1 MGETSDSNSPR
12 PISDLAKQWINRA
25 ALGDGVFG
33 TWRLEILQKRIRANA
48 DGTPKEGNEVPL
60 RIRRFL
66 KGIPWAYVHDAIR
79 YLISQSPY
87 EDVIYN
93 GLKLDGKYRPTLT
106 QWRRDD
112 QEQVG
117 GNAQGSYTLI
127 QDLIEV
133 TGGKDSASAPSSD
146 SCSETVETEWVWD
159 SPEIEELPYS
169 SEQGVTYAI
178 QQVRRNEDGTFDYAI
193 VKRVAR
199 TQVSDE
205 MVAECD
211 VYSTVKTVLYD
222 NVYGGIGGEPY
233 RDDLGDPL
241 PIPAPCSEPAGSLVQ
256 IQRSQNPDC
265 TFRIVVQRTE
275 SKEKT
280 QVTETEVTLRG
291 TRTSTTVRNND
302 SKVSESG
309 LGVGDRVRNELQP
322 DGRYTT
328 TKVNTTA
335 KAAGSIGYECTRTVF
350 DHSDTKTS
358 NVASQPGSEAPQP
371 GNGKTYRKT
380 IRRTEEGSYD
390 VSEEVTQELNP
401 GVARRS
407 KRMTVR
413 GIVETTM
420 YRNTSDSSVE
430 LSKVGEEVV
439 VEMTPGGRFNR
450 TVTKASA
457 VSVGDVS
464 SGCQTTIFEHQ
475 DYKTTN
481 SAKGDIGS
489 HAQLAGNGKT
499 YERTVRMTDEG
510 SYDITVRTTTEQ
522 RVDNAVVAK
531 RRTLRGVVETVTHRN
546 VSDGQAEVSRVGD
559 EIRVERTQGGL
570 YNRTE
575 SRTTP
580 VSAGDI
586 AYGCSDVLAEHVDST
601 TVNKAEP
608 FSGHLLAGV
617 NEAVSVESRETEE
630 GTFDVTTRRTR
641 FNPVTAAATVNYNGD
656 THPVESV
663 AEWSGRNFVEIPS
676 DLAGDVNKDVSV
688 SANAN
693 EHGSFDVT
701 SRITQYRTVTKYAR
715 DPMASVRSTGW
726 NDLEEILHV
735 SNSASPVSQ
744 MVAGSGE
751 SIRMDATLNG
761 HGSIDVSWRKKTAE
775 NFLTW
780 SAELDTGYD
789 FIRTV
794 WFKHATRSDY
804 ERLFKSEASDF
815 KAKCKSWTTS
825 DHAPSSTSVTPTVT
839 DEEYVERFSGSVT
852 MRASWSGESAGNDG
866 DPEKS
871 DIFYATFDCSVEG
884 PRNAAP
890 DENGALKYY
899 ADKHDYHFVKRMGR
913 GWQSFSDVYN
923 RILAGK
929 NGHPNI
935 SVDVNPVTLVW
946 TVQVT
951 WTDNYRKVEYNKPD

>member
-12 PISDLAKQWINRA
+12 PISDLAKQWIDRA

-205 MVAECD
+205 MVVECD

-233 RDDLGDPL
+233 RDDLGGPL
-241 PIPAPCSEPAGSLVQ
+241 PIPAPCSEPAGRLVQ

-328 TKVNTTA
+328 TKVNFSSKTAGTLATACQRTIFEHEHSETVNQSSKPAADATTA
-335 KAAGSIGYECTRTVF
+335 SGGVR
-350 DHSDTKTS
+350 HSK
-358 NVASQPGSEAPQP
+358 EA
-371 GNGKTYRKT
+371 
-380 IRRTEEGSYD
+380 RRTEEGTWD
-390 VSEEVTQELNP
+390 VTNRTVTEITVNSASVTTRKGLHGVVTTTVNRNVTSGSPESVVNIGDEV
-401 GVARRS
+401 
-407 KRMTVR
+407 
-413 GIVETTM
+413 IVE
-420 YRNTSDSSVE
+420 
-430 LSKVGEEVV
+430 K
-439 VEMTPGGRFNR
+439 TPGGRYNT

-457 VSVGDVS
+457 VSVGGTGQSCRRTV
-464 SGCQTTIFEHQ
+464 FEHSHSTFSNVAASAAPGG
-475 DYKTTN
+475 DVIAASGGVIHEVTSRATEYGTYDVTDTVTTETHVPE
-481 SAKGDIGS
+481 AEK
-489 HAQLAGNGKT
+489 
-499 YERTVRMTDEG
+499 TVR
-510 SYDITVRTTTEQ
+510 RTI
-522 RVDNAVVAK
+522 
-531 RRTLRGVVETVTHRN
+531 RGTVTTVTSRN
-546 VSDGQAEVSRVGD
+546 VTDGTAEVVNVGD
-559 EIRVERTQGGL
+559 EVVVRKTPGGL
-570 YNRTE
+570 YDRSVTTSVASEPVTVAESCSASVATHVDETVENVPAAERPEAFHQSPQVNVDVSREVRATE
-575 SRTTP
+575 S
-580 VSAGDI
+580 
-586 AYGCSDVLAEHVDST
+586 
-601 TVNKAEP
+601 
-608 FSGHLLAGV
+608 
-617 NEAVSVESRETEE
+617 
-630 GTFDVTTRRTR
+630 GTYDVTTRTTVHTPLSVSVRGGSYSRTDMVQSMI
-641 FNPVTAAATVNYNGD
+641 NALGVPSGGSGTVNHE
-656 THPVESV
+656 TE
-663 AEWSGRNFVEIPS
+663 
-676 DLAGDVNKDVSV
+676 V
-688 SANAN
+688 SASVN
-693 EHGSFDVT
+693 EHGSFSCT
-701 SRITQYRTVTKYAR
+701 SRTSVFTPDTRYWESNVGSADSMAGHVMEHHVLNYDGGVTVYDPGKRKVIRGFSAR
-715 DPMASVRSTGW
+715 V
-726 NDLEEILHV
+726 
-735 SNSASPVSQ
+735 
-744 MVAGSGE
+744 
-751 SIRMDATLNG
+751 NG
-761 HGSIDVSWRKKTAE
+761 HGSVDA
-775 NFLTW
+775 TW
-780 SAELDTGYD
+780 SVVEAPEFHRWEVEIDGLDRDYSK
-789 FIRTV
+789 TV
-794 WFKHATRSDY
+794 WFEHADESQYGNLIDT
-804 ERLFKSEASDF
+804 EV
-815 KAKCKSWTTS
+815 AKFQEKMAGWIAADRPPTS
-825 DHAPSSTSVTPTVT
+825 HSCTPSVTS
-839 DEEYVERFSGSVT
+839 EEYNGLYSGSIRVV
-852 MRASWSGESAGNDG
+852 ASWS
-866 DPEKS
+866 P
-871 DIFYATFDCSVEG
+871 
-884 PRNAAP
+884 NAAGKGSDNP
-890 DENGALKYY
+890 NAVIKQVQMHNPWRQE
-899 ADKHDYHFVKRMGR
+899 YHYIGR
-913 GWQSFSDVYN
+913 GKDKFDEVSRWTGTNTDVSIAGFSYSPD
-923 RILAGK
+923 
-929 NGHPNI
+929 
-935 SVDVNPVTLVW
+935 S
-946 TVQVT
+946 T
-951 WTDNYRKVEYNKPD
+951 WTLTVIVKPLNY